1 MDYFN
6 DEIPKYKKKSNKKTV
21 SKSKH
26 KHTYKG
32 CLLKE
37 DRTNSYLLS
46 EYCTICGKLGDTQ
59 FIVTERIEGTKYY
72 RVLSDKELLEKY
84 SDYEVKE
91 IDDIFK
97 TKKIDI

>member
-26 KHTYKG
+26 KHIYKD

-37 DRTNSYLLS
+37 DRTNSLLLS
-46 EYCTICGKLGDTQ
+46 KYCTICGKVGDIE
-59 FIVTERIEGTKYY
+59 FFVSERIEGTKYY